1 MSKITIIT
9 GKAGSGR
16 TGYLF
21 SKFKKDKD
29 NFVITTDSSVYY
41 IEKLMGEK
49 KIPGKCVGI
58 SSLAKFIYQQI
69 GGIKEEVISEE
80 MQIIMLTDIMVRNFS
95 NLSTLKVVSYNNSIV
110 DDISLFINNCISQ
123 NILPKDLIDVCEK
136 LGVLSIN
143 KLKDIA
149 LIYEEFLNELDKNNL
164 INNVIFTQKIVEL
177 LKTNNDFSFKNIFV
191 DSLNR
196 YNSLNLDLLKALVV
210 VSDEYYIAFGTI
222 SSKSYAYN
230 IYKNSNEAYIDFD
243 NHVISLKGSSI
254 ERISLKVNKE
264 IFSGMDIIK
273 DELFNRDT
281 KTEAKT
287 DDVFLHEASSIYK
300 EVDFI
305 SSKIK
310 ELVEKGYS
318 YDDIILTGTDLGL
331 YKNIISNS
339 FSKNEINS
347 YYYKNKK
354 FTQTVFYEF
363 LKNLFLLSI
372 ENNNV
377 NMILNIVNTNYFDFT
392 QDEIVLL
399 TNFFLRFGKDID
411 IALKNGEIYDNDNF
425 LLVKVIIDKIYNF
438 ISLFTKKVIDCKTF
452 SDYNMALYEYLE
464 ELNLQDLFFKQYKE
478 LSSKTPQIANEILET
493 WNSFI
498 KILDEIS
505 QLKGDKNASFEEYVA
520 IFNKLCEE
528 SNIINSQ
535 EYCDEVKIL
544 DLKDAQNRKSK
555 ICFVLGCNEGKF
567 PFDVSEDLISD
578 IELTQINVTLGK
590 KLILSSDKLI
600 DAYYAIFSTLTLP
613 SEKLFISW
621 ASNDPEAR
629 PMRYASILSNV
640 VKSFSNNFIEE
651 KRYYDNDKEEVFY
664 DLLNNLS
671 EFKKTGICSEDID
684 NEYWELSTDP
694 FYSERLDI
702 AIKNAVIDKQQ
713 INASDIPNSY
723 KEKDF
728 FGVTRLERFNSCPF
742 KHYIEYALLPKYQK
756 LFEETAANKGGFY
769 HDILNFVFKYVEK
782 NEVDIYSMNF
792 EDFKKLVLPM
802 IEKHLNNHNENVME
816 SNITLKIEK
825 NKMVRKILKTSWNA
839 ICQLKESDFE
849 IFKTEFRI
857 GRDIPLKITLDSGK
871 TVNIIGVVDRID
883 KADINSDKYVRVI
896 DYKSGLTAFST
907 EKINLGLQLQLP
919 LYMKAIIGDYLPAG
933 IYYSR
938 IVDPIKDVDTDKDNI
953 SKKFQLNGITLADM
967 SVLSASDRMLD
978 GPSSSD
984 IIQADI
990 TTKGEISKK
999 SKVLDKK
1006 EFDELLEK
1014 AVLVASETISK
1025 ILSGETKIN
1034 PKKLSDYNACEYCEY
1049 KSICHK

>member
-555 ICFVLGCNEGKF
+555 ICFILGCNEGKF

-782 NEVDIYSMNF
+782 NEVDIYSINF

-825 NKMVRKILKTSWNA
+825 NKMIRKILKTSWNA

-1025 ILSGETKIN
+1025 ILFGETKIN